1 MGTRNPSTPNF
12 EAASQEF
19 IDAGIPE
26 KALLPIAPIN
36 ARLSGSG
43 DLEEKVLGK
52 APGRYLAKRDEWRGL
67 GGAIIAAGVS
77 EEEARS
83 FLSWPTPNVG
93 ALGRFLPGIDSDAN
107 SEDARRLVED
117 ALAETFGRDAAIA
130 ERIRGAGPRRL
141 YAFEALFPDDPDR
154 RVRTRHVAYTLKGDA
169 KGDKPHK
176 LDVIGYGA
184 QYLIAGDHANGRDRY
199 EWHPDFPLAGLYKD
213 EVLERIE
220 NDDIVRFLDVL
231 KRLVEERGG
240 EWLRASGGSAPG
252 LERDY
257 SKLAPVVD
265 PRDLFDAL
273 EQDLPNTEENFP
285 EREDAVSIL
294 SAVRA
299 ALGEEAEAWGD
310 EVREW
315 FTRDGFAD
323 DEYFD
328 KIWNSLRTGQRMA
341 QDTIL
346 RRLAKVGNNLAARQ
360 DFPSD
365 HAEEM
370 APHREKKAKQRDARR
385 DLLADAAAR
394 YVFGRANSRDGQDTY
409 QIRKIFEPNVAEGF
423 ERWWQHKTADDTSGL
438 LLDIQSDERYL
449 GKGGDYQ
456 FLRDMAVHYPMSF
469 FVEETRNPNFERG
482 DVIAETL
489 PDGRSL
495 NAINMRFLSQTLRF
509 ARRPTKNA
517 TRDREDVRVVLEFI
531 GRVFGAE
538 REPKQFEYELDTLAY
553 MLQTGKRP
561 GHLLFLV
568 GEQGVGKS
576 IYMSML
582 LTMFDGKGKDQ
593 GGNIDGTKLT
603 NDSARRFALAKVE
616 GCRIISVKEL
626 PPGSTASQMANIT
639 SSLKQLV
646 DAGPDADYVQIERKG
661 KDSQSVQNFAR
672 VCISSNYKTAIE
684 IEEQDRRTF
693 YVECG
698 INLDNKPGED
708 YYARLTDVTDNP
720 ERLAAFAR
728 HLMDRDI
735 SHYSPMVAPPVT
747 QAKAAAQLASI
758 KEPTKRH
765 MLAALES
772 LRASGRFVFDYRE
785 LCNVMS
791 CMSENEFANTSNDD
805 RNHYD
810 PADPGTNTT
819 VGKLI
824 RRYAEKIGQ
833 FKMDGGR
840 KRMPTIYGLKR
851 ARPKWASATA
861 HRDDLLDLLDEN
873 REQNPRLTRDHPI
886 ADYAGPASTD
896 DPS

>member
-1 MGTRNPSTPNF
+1 MGTRNSSTPNF

-77 EEEARS
+77 EEARS

-93 ALGRFLPGIDSDAN
+93 VLGRFLPGIDSDAN

-117 ALAETFGRDAAIA
+117 ALAETFGRDAGIA
-130 ERIRGAGPRRL
+130 ERIRGTGPRRL

-154 RVRTRHVAYTLKGDA
+154 RVRTRHVAYTLKNDA

-213 EVLERIE
+213 ETLERIE

-299 ALGEEAEAWGD
+299 ALGEEAEEWTD

-370 APHREKKAKQRDARR
+370 APHRERKAAQKEEGAELLRDA
-385 DLLADAAAR
+385 AKR
-394 YVFGRANSRDGQDTY
+394 YVFGIQNTRSGDDSVQMRSAWAVDVSWPAKDWWKGESLDLATDFL
-409 QIRKIFEPNVAEGF
+409 FEI
-423 ERWWQHKTADDTSGL
+423 QGL
-438 LLDIQSDERYL
+438 DKYA
-449 GKGGDYQ
+449 GKAGLFN
-456 FLRDMAVHYPMSF
+456 FLRDLKRLHPASF
-469 FVEETRNPNFERG
+469 YIGETLDPNHERG
-482 DVIAETL
+482 EIVKEPN
-489 PDGRSL
+489 PDGSTANYVNVRY
-495 NAINMRFLSQTLRF
+495 LSQTLAF
-509 ARRPTKNA
+509 ARRPSKHPQ
-517 TRDREDVRVVLEFI
+517 RDRQDAATVLEFVN
-531 GRVFGAE
+531 RLFGADL
-538 REPKQFEYELDTLAY
+538 EPKLAAYELDTLAY

-568 GEQGVGKS
+568 GDQGVGKS
-576 IYMSML
+576 IYSNML
-582 LTMFDGKGKDQ
+582 KAIYDGIGGRQ
-593 GGNIDGTKLT
+593 GGLIDGTKLT
-603 NDSARRFALAKVE
+603 NDSARRFAFATIE
-616 GCRIISVKEL
+616 GCRIVSIKEL
-626 PPGSTASQMANIT
+626 PDGSTAAQMAQIT
-639 SSLKQLV
+639 AALKQLV
-646 DAGPDADYVQIERKG
+646 DAGPDADWVQVERKG
-661 KDSQSVQNFAR
+661 RDSVSIRNHCR
-672 VCISSNYKTAIE
+672 VVISSNYKTAIQ
-684 IEEQDRRTF
+684 IEQQDRRTF
-693 YVECG
+693 YVESA
-698 INLDNKPGED
+698 ITLANKPSDD
-708 YYARLTDVTDNP
+708 YYGEVLDVTENP
-720 ERLAAFAR
+720 ERLAAFVR
-728 HLMDRDI
+728 VLMDRDV
-735 SHYSPMVAPPVT
+735 SHYRASNPPPMTRAKSAAQLSGYTDPV
-747 QAKAAAQLASI
+747 QRHAKAAVMTL
-758 KEPTKRH
+758 T
-765 MLAALES
+765 
-772 LRASGRFVFDYRE
+772 ASGRFIFDMRE
-785 LCNVMS
+785 VCNVMTCLS
-791 CMSENEFANTSNDD
+791 RNEEDNGGPKDSREYDSAD
-805 RNHYD
+805 RAVSMQVGRFLL
-810 PADPGTNTT
+810 ADC
-819 VGKLI
+819 
-824 RRYAEKIGQ
+824 EK
-833 FKMDGGR
+833 FKSYKTDNGS
-840 KRMPTIYGLKR
+840 KRLPTIY
-851 ARPKWASATA
+851 ATKKS
-861 HRDDLLDLLDEN
+861 RDEWGSVVGYRKGVLDLLDEN
-873 REQNPRLTRDHPI
+873 RDSFPHLVQDHPVELF
-886 ADYAGPASTD
+886 AGPVSTD
-896 DPS
+896 DQS